1 MLELTP
7 EQSAKLGLELATK
20 RQEHSDLEAILKVLL
35 DNHTDDKMLI
45 QRIKKRKL
53 NLKDKIVE
61 IEKIIL
67 PDIIA

>member
-7 EQSAKLGLELATK
+7 EQNAKLGLELATK

-35 DNHTDDKMLI
+35 DNHTSDKMLI

-53 NLKDKIVE
+53 QLKDKIVE

>member
-20 RQEHSDLEAILKVLL
+20 LQEHSDLEATLSVLVA
-35 DNHTDDKMLI
+35 NHTSDKMLI

-53 NLKDKIVE
+53 HIKDRIVE
-61 IEKIIL
+61 LEGIIL